1 MRNALRNAYR
11 GSSWLTVMA
20 VAMTVLAVV
29 AVVGLAADDRV
40 VLGQP
45 TWLKPF
51 KFGVSFAVYAI
62 TLAWLLSFVRPTWM
76 KKVGVGLI
84 VVGSYLEVALI
95 VWQAARGRA
104 SHFHVE
110 TALDNAIWSA
120 MGAMAA
126 LFGVGTAVVAIV
138 VWRGRVKD
146 RTTDVA
152 AKVGL
157 WLLLAGMGQ
166 AALMVVP
173 TSEQR
178 RLDEIEDQPMLGAH
192 AVGVPDGG
200 AGLPITGWSTTG
212 GDLRVGH
219 FVGVHGLQ
227 AMILLAM
234 LFPGRPQVIK
244 IAGGAYAGLLA
255 LVTWQ
260 ALRGQPL
267 TQPDGLTLAAAGVL
281 VAATA
286 IGLLTIGRR
295 VALPSLDRI

>member
-20 VAMTVLAVV
+20 VAMTALAVV
-29 AVVGLAADDRV
+29 ALLGLIVDDRT

-51 KFGVSFAVYAI
+51 KFGASFAVYAI
-62 TLAWLLSFVRPTWM
+62 TLAWLLSFVTPTRT
-76 KKVGVGLI
+76 KKIAVGLI
-84 VVGSYLEVALI
+84 IVGSYLEVALI
-95 VWQAARGRA
+95 VGQAARGRA

-110 TALDNAIWSA
+110 TALDNMIWNA
-120 MGAMAA
+120 MGSMAA
-126 LFGVGTAVVAIV
+126 LFGVGTAIVAVVI
-138 VWRGRVKD
+138 WRNAVQD
-146 RTTDVA
+146 RTTMVA

-157 WLLLAGMGQ
+157 LLLLAGMGQ

-173 TSEQR
+173 TKEQL

-234 LFPGRPQVIK
+234 LFPGRPRLIQV
-244 IAGGAYAGLLA
+244 AGGAYAGLLA

-281 VAATA
+281 VVGTVV
-286 IGLLTIGRR
+286 GLLWDRTMVRR
-295 VALPSLDRI
+295 HAVTR

>member
-20 VAMTVLAVV
+20 VAMTALAVLAAFGLVV
-29 AVVGLAADDRV
+29 DDRT

-45 TWLKPF
+45 TWMKPF
-51 KFGVSFAVYAI
+51 KFGTSFAVYAM
-62 TLAWLLSFVRPTWM
+62 TLAWLLSFVKPTLT
-76 KKVGVGLI
+76 KKIAVGLI

-120 MGAMAA
+120 MGAMAG
-126 LFGVGTAVVAIV
+126 LFGVGTAIVAIV
-138 VWRGRVKD
+138 VWRS
-146 RTTDVA
+146 DVRSGTAKLA

-157 WLLLAGMGQ
+157 LLLLAGMGQ

-173 TSEQR
+173 TKEQR
-178 RLDEIEDQPMLGAH
+178 RLDEIQDQPMLGAH
-192 AVGVPDGG
+192 SVGVPDGG

-227 AMILLAM
+227 AMIVLAM
-234 LFPGRPQVIK
+234 LFPGRPGLIK
-244 IAGGAYAGLLA
+244 VAGGAYAGLLA

-267 TQPDGLTLAAAGVL
+267 TRPDALTLTAAGVL
-281 VAATA
+281 VVATTV
-286 IGLLTIGRR
+286 GLLTVDRKAR
-295 VALPSLDRI
+295 V